1 MIERQKSEFV
11 MRSARDNLKFMD
23 DLAKIAGGAA
33 QSFGSVRTHV
43 KSLVNAFLSEMDLVT
58 REEFERVEALAQKA
72 RERQVELEKRL
83 AALEKKVA
91 AGGKAAK
98 STVGKAAKGT
108 KKK

>member
-1 MIERQKSEFV
+1 

-23 DLAKIAGGAA
+23 DLAKLAGGAA
-33 QSFGSVRTHV
+33 QSFGSARTHV
-43 KSLVNAFLSEMDLVT
+43 KTLVGTFLSEMDLVT

-83 AALEKKVA
+83 TALEKKIT
-91 AGGKAAK
+91 GGKAAI
-98 STVGKAAKGT
+98 KGA

>member
-1 MIERQKSEFV
+1 

-23 DLAKIAGGAA
+23 DLAKVASGAA
-33 QSFGSVRTHV
+33 QSFGAVRGHV
-43 KSLVNAFLSEMDLVT
+43 KSLVNTFLGEMDLVT

-83 AALEKKVA
+83 AALEKKL
-91 AGGKAAK
+91 
-98 STVGKAAKGT
+98 TTTKG

>member
-1 MIERQKSEFV
+1 

-23 DLAKIAGGAA
+23 DLAKVAGGAA
-33 QSFGSVRTHV
+33 QSLGAMRTHV
-43 KSLVNAFLSEMDLVT
+43 KSLVSAFLAEMDLVT

-83 AALEKKVA
+83 AALEKKL
-91 AGGKAAK
+91 K
-98 STVGKAAKGT
+98 TGT

>member
-1 MIERQKSEFV
+1 

-23 DLAKIAGGAA
+23 DLAKVAGGAA
-33 QSFGSVRTHV
+33 QSFGAMRTHV
-43 KSLVNAFLSEMDLVT
+43 KSLVSAFLTEMDLVT

-83 AALEKKVA
+83 AALEKKL
-91 AGGKAAK
+91 K
-98 STVGKAAKGT
+98 TGT